1 MKNTKTSQV
10 AVTKQQ
16 PAILGKKDVQSIHTS
31 LDKRILAANGV
42 KVDANTYQLQ
52 ASEHEMV
59 TIKVIDQKI
68 LVAGKNH
75 KLSLSMA
82 EKPDLKALLDII
94 NNSYYIIKNEGSA
107 KTTTNNKGVTT
118 METNKAQYSVNVP
131 KFKASLLKNGW
142 TEKKG
147 VFTSKNDTS
156 VAFTAKTVRLNRDGV
171 SQTIVLATCTD
182 AALVACIKSLDAG
195 TQKVHTPIEGLT
207 VPIQASP
214 LKADKAQGDREQSGK
229 QPEKS
234 TAKVKKDADGNDI
247 VDAPPA
253 TKEPPVKPANPNA
266 DGSHPIFDQLAVAVT
281 TTDKVEGELISIW
294 QPLADKYNFS
304 VSGLIAELH
313 KEGMW
318 PDKKNKDGIPFEVD
332 GFTVPAG
339 YKGVYEAEKEQ
350 GLQGAGYMVNRASR
364 MFTKLNP
371 EMKPG
376 QNKGKGAVPTNE
388 SETQSEKD
396 VNKIFVEMSR
406 LAKKLSKE
414 NLKAWL
420 NADMSVLPILNEM
433 LEPAMAENEVEDL
446 LDGLA

>member
-1 MKNTKTSQV
+1 
-10 AVTKQQ
+10 
-16 PAILGKKDVQSIHTS
+16 
-31 LDKRILAANGV
+31 
-42 KVDANTYQLQ
+42 
-52 ASEHEMV
+52 
-59 TIKVIDQKI
+59 
-68 LVAGKNH
+68 
-75 KLSLSMA
+75 MA

-94 NNSYYIIKNEGSA
+94 NNSYYIIKNEGKAPKAEPTSQ
-107 KTTTNNKGVTT
+107 NNNQQKVKGGNAMTQST
-118 METNKAQYSVNVP
+118 IQYSVNVP

-147 VFTSKNDTS
+147 VFTSKSDINI
-156 VAFTAKTVRLNRDGV
+156 AFTAKQVRVNKDGV
-171 SQTIVLATCTD
+171 NQTITLSTCTD
-182 AALVACIKSLDAG
+182 AALVAVIKSLDAG

-207 VPIQASP
+207 VPVQAAP
-214 LKADKAQGDREQSGK
+214 PKADKAQAEREQTRK
-229 QPEKS
+229 PPEKS
-234 TAKVKKDADGNDI
+234 TAKVKKNADGNDI

-253 TKEPPVKPANPNA
+253 PKAPPVKPANPNA